1 MGGIFAIWLII
12 GIIKPMKE
20 YALKDNDLILGLPAG
35 RAGAR
40 EKEYVL
46 RVKDLP
52 SEEKPREKMVKQ
64 GPSVL
69 SEVELL
75 AVILGVGTRKE
86 EVFAMASRIFKQYGK
101 NTIVNQTDPKELERE
116 LDIPM
121 AKACQIV
128 AAFELGR
135 RFFRKTNGGPA
146 IVRTPKQAYEFL
158 KDMRDLPK
166 EHLRGIYLNSRHRV
180 IHDEI
185 ISIGS
190 LTASIIHP
198 REVFRP
204 ALECRAAAIIVAH
217 NHPSGNARPT
227 REDIEITNQL
237 IEAGK
242 ILGIDLLDHIVIS
255 KNGFSSIP
263 ANYGN

>member
-1 MGGIFAIWLII
+1 
-12 GIIKPMKE
+12 MKR
-20 YALKDNDLILGLPAG
+20 YTLKDNDLIL
-35 RAGAR
+35 GAR

-52 SEEKPREKMVKQ
+52 DGEKPREKMIKE

-75 AVILGVGTRKE
+75 AVVLGVGTRKE
-86 EVFAMASRIFKQYGK
+86 EVFAMASRIFKQYGE
-101 NTIVNQTDPKELERE
+101 NTIVNQTDPNEIEKE
-116 LDIPM
+116 LDIPL

-128 AAFELGR
+128 ASFELGR
-135 RFFRKTNGGPA
+135 RFFKKTNGGSVV
-146 IVRTPKQAYEFL
+146 VRTPKQAYDFL

-190 LTASIIHP
+190 LTASIVHP
-198 REVFRP
+198 REVFTP
-204 ALECRAAAIIVAH
+204 ALECRAVAVIVAH
-217 NHPSGNARPT
+217 NHPSGNTKPT
-227 REDIEITNQL
+227 KEDIEITNQL
-237 IEAGK
+237 VEAGR
-242 ILGIDLLDHIVIS
+242 ILGIDLLDHIIVS
-255 KNGFSSIP
+255 KNGFVSVP
-263 ANYGN
+263 ANYNN

>member
-1 MGGIFAIWLII
+1 
-12 GIIKPMKE
+12 MKR
-20 YALKDNDLILGLPAG
+20 YALKDNDLIL
-35 RAGAR
+35 GAR

-52 SEEKPREKMVKQ
+52 DGERPREKMIKE

-69 SEVELL
+69 SEAELL
-75 AVILGVGTRKE
+75 AAVLGVGTKKE
-86 EVFAMASRIFKQYGK
+86 EVLAMASRIFKQYGE
-101 NTIVNQTDPKELERE
+101 NTIANQTDPNELEKELN
-116 LDIPM
+116 IPL

-128 AAFELGR
+128 ASFELGR
-135 RFFRKTNGGPA
+135 RFFKKTGGTPA
-146 IVRTPKQAYEFL
+146 VVRTPKQAYDFL

-190 LTASIIHP
+190 LTASIVHP

-204 ALECRAAAIIVAH
+204 ALECRAVAVIVAH
-217 NHPSGNARPT
+217 NHPSGSVKPT
-227 REDIEITNQL
+227 NEDIKITNQL
-237 IEAGK
+237 VEAGR
-242 ILGIDLLDHIVIS
+242 ILGIDLLDHIIVS
-255 KNGFSSIP
+255 KNGFARVP
-263 ANYGN
+263 ADYNN

>member
-1 MGGIFAIWLII
+1 
-12 GIIKPMKE
+12 MKR
-20 YALKDNDLILGLPAG
+20 YALKDNDLIL
-35 RAGAR
+35 GAR

-52 SEEKPREKMVKQ
+52 DGERPREKMIKG
-64 GPSVL
+64 GPSAL

-75 AVILGVGTRKE
+75 AVVLGVGTRKE
-86 EVFAMASRIFKQYGK
+86 EVLAMASRIFKQYGE
-101 NTIVNQTDPKELERE
+101 NTIVNQTNPNELERE
-116 LDIPM
+116 LDIPL

-128 AAFELGR
+128 ASFELGR

-146 IVRTPKQAYEFL
+146 VVRTPKQAYDFL

-180 IHDEI
+180 VHDEI

-204 ALECRAAAIIVAH
+204 ALDCRAVAVIVAH
-217 NHPSGNARPT
+217 NHPSGSVKPT
-227 REDIEITNQL
+227 KEDIEITNQL
-237 IEAGK
+237 VEAGR
-242 ILGIDLLDHIVIS
+242 ILGIDLLDHIIVS
-255 KNGFSSIP
+255 KNGFASVP
-263 ANYGN
+263 ADYNN

>member
-1 MGGIFAIWLII
+1 MR
-12 GIIKPMKE
+12 K
-20 YALKDNDLILGLPAG
+20 YALKDNDLIL
-35 RAGAR
+35 GAR

-52 SEEKPREKMVKQ
+52 DGERPREKMIKE

-75 AVILGVGTRKE
+75 AVVLGVGTRRE
-86 EVFAMASRIFKQYGK
+86 EVFAMASRIFKQYGE
-101 NTIVNQTDPKELERE
+101 NTIVNQTDPNELERD
-116 LDIPM
+116 LDIPL

-128 AAFELGR
+128 ASFELGR
-135 RFFRKTNGGPA
+135 RFFKKTNGGPVV
-146 IVRTPKQAYEFL
+146 VRTPKQAYDFL

-204 ALECRAAAIIVAH
+204 ALDCRAVAVIVAH
-217 NHPSGNARPT
+217 NHPSGNTKPT

-237 IEAGK
+237 VEAGR
-242 ILGIDLLDHIVIS
+242 ILGIDLLDHIIVS
-255 KNGFSSIP
+255 KNGFASVP
-263 ANYGN
+263 ADYNN

>member
-1 MGGIFAIWLII
+1 MIR
-12 GIIKPMKE
+12 
-20 YALKDNDLILGLPAG
+20 YALKDNDLIL
-35 RAGAR
+35 GAR

-52 SEEKPREKMVKQ
+52 DGERPREKMAKQ
-64 GPSVL
+64 GPAAL

-75 AVILGVGTRKE
+75 AVLLGVGTRKE
-86 EVFAMASRIFKQYGK
+86 EVFAMASRIFKRYGE
-101 NTIVNQTDPKELERE
+101 NIIASQTDPKELERE
-116 LDIPM
+116 LDIPLT
-121 AKACQIV
+121 KACQIV
-128 AAFELGR
+128 ASFELGR
-135 RFFRKTNGGPA
+135 RFFKKTDGAPA
-146 IVRTPKQAYEFL
+146 VVRTPKQAYEFL
-158 KDMRDLPK
+158 KDMRSLPK

-204 ALECRAAAIIVAH
+204 ALECRAAAVIVAH
-217 NHPSGNARPT
+217 NHPSGNAKPT
-227 REDIEITNQL
+227 RDDITITEQL
-237 IEAGK
+237 VEAGK

-255 KNGFSSIP
+255 KNGFSSVP
-263 ANYGN
+263 ADYGN